1 MNNSKAGKAIRNSL
15 LAVALSA
22 VFAGTALATGAVDF
36 TSTPL
41 ARGTM
46 TATVHFKAHIH
57 GSPKAQIAFE
67 TKGAVVI
74 NTVMIT
80 VKPGGSSGW
89 HSHPGF
95 VLVTVK
101 QGAVTFYDT
110 SCSPTVYP
118 EGTSFVESADDGPGL
133 ARNEGTIDYI
143 AYATFVA
150 PPGTTA
156 FRIDE
161 ANPGCP
167 QS

>member
-1 MNNSKAGKAIRNSL
+1 
-15 LAVALSA
+15 
-22 VFAGTALATGAVDF
+22 
-36 TSTPL
+36 
-41 ARGTM
+41 M
-46 TATVHFKAHIH
+46 TANVDFKAHIRGH
-57 GSPKAQIAFE
+57 PKAKIEFE
-67 TKGAVVI
+67 TKGPVAI

-110 SCSPTVYP
+110 ACSPTVYP
-118 EGTSFVESADDGPGL
+118 AGASFVESVDDGPGL

-161 ANPGCP
+161 SNPGCP